1 METSLKCRRV
11 DLSTARSVEGDAEWK
26 MYNAGR
32 MRAHFLAKLGTAFEV
47 IYGDLQ
53 TGNQTVT
60 VTF

>member
-1 METSLKCRRV
+1 
-11 DLSTARSVEGDAEWK
+11 